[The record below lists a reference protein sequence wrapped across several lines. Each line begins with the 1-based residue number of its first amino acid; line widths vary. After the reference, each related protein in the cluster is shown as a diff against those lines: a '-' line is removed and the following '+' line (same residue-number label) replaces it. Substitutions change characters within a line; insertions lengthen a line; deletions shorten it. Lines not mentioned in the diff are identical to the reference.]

1 MKVHCDEA
9 RLELPALARGELKDP
24 RRAAVEEHL
33 LACPECREVQAMD
46 ASIDALFEC
55 DVAPGATQSFAKR
68 VRAAVDAEN
77 AGGPTIGAPRRI
89 PRLALT
95 AALLAASVL
104 LAVAVWIATRPNVPD
119 EEVVANLDVLEM
131 LELTRGEDVS
141 ILDFAAIER
150 EPALEALLR
159 STSAEEF

>member
-1 MKVHCDEA
+1 MKLLCDEA
-9 RLELPALARGELKDP
+9 RLELPALARGELEDP

-33 LACPECREVQAMD
+33 LSCPACREIQALD
-46 ASIDALFEC
+46 ASIDALFAC
-55 DVAPGATQSFAKR
+55 DVAPGAAPGFAKR

-77 AGGPTIGAPRRI
+77 AGRPAGAPRPMR
-89 PRLALT
+89 RLVT
-95 AALLAASVL
+95 VVALLAASAL
-104 LAVAVWIATRPNVPD
+104 LAVGVWLATRPSVPD

-150 EPALEALLR
+150 DPALEALLR